1 MSVPVVSV
9 DRSSPVPL
17 YFQVASQLEDA
28 IRSETLPPGSRL
40 DNEIQLARRL
50 GLSRPTVRQAIGYLV
65 DRGLLVRRRGVGTQV
80 VHSKVRRPL
89 ELTSLYDDLG
99 AAGAMPTTT
108 VHRLDEVDADPTV
121 ADALAVSPG
130 TRVVR
135 LERVRHAEGRPLA
148 LMTNHLPTGLL
159 DLDVPALEAKGLYQL
174 LRENGVHPHL
184 AKQAIGAR
192 TASAREAAALGERR
206 GAALL
211 TMTRVAY
218 ATTGQAVEYGAHV
231 YRASR
236 YTFELT
242 LVER

>member
-1 MSVPVVSV
+1 MSDLAVSV

-17 YFQVASQLEDA
+17 YFQLASQLEDA

-40 DNEIQLARRL
+40 DNEIQLAERL

-65 DRGLLVRRRGVGTQV
+65 DRGLLVRKRGVGTQV

-89 ELTSLYDDLG
+89 ELTSLYDDLSR
-99 AAGAMPTTT
+99 AGAVPTTS
-108 VHRLDEVDADPTV
+108 VHGLDEIDADQEV
-121 ADALAVSPG
+121 ADALAVPLG
-130 TRVVR
+130 ARVVR
-135 LERVRHAEGRPLA
+135 LDRVRYAEGRPLA
-148 LMTNHLPTGLL
+148 LMTNYLPAGLL
-159 DLDVPALEAKGLYQL
+159 DLDTAVLETRGLYQL
-174 LRENGVHPHL
+174 LREHGVHLHL

-192 TASAREAAALGERR
+192 TASAREAARLGERR
-206 GAALL
+206 GAPLL
-211 TMTRVAY
+211 TMTRIAY
-218 ATTGQAVEYGAHV
+218 DTAGEVVEYGTHV